1 MWKSLHQNK
10 KQCIALEYYK
20 KTHD

>member
-10 KQCIALEYYK
+10 NQCIALEYYK